1 MARFLQMYRPITRL
15 MKSSFTFSCSMAVG
29 DVICQTFF
37 PQTDPSPIPQTEA
50 SLGTSSTT
58 HYDADRTLQMFLTGL
73 LSSGPLSCA
82 WNYLIDRTLGQ
93 ARTLPRLLTKVVVH
107 SAVFTPIMISSSL
120 ISITLLSGRSLRDAR
135 LRVEDDLPH
144 ALKMAYMYWP
154 FQSLIMFRFFNNPQS
169 RIVYQSMASGV
180 WNIFL
185 SYLANNHK
193 TVPQSLA
200 ANLALK
206 KQRKLAEATQDD
218 QSFFT
223 KQKNSFKKNFELR
236 GADLGRELR
245 TLLRLENEKIAQ
257 EKKKT
262 LRFLRETV
270 VAASIL
276 PVIHSIEF
284 WAKMIGVSI
293 EEGLVKTF
301 VSKQHLEEFFVESEP
316 FITS

>member
-1 MARFLQMYRPITRL
+1 
-15 MKSSFTFSCSMAVG
+15 
-29 DVICQTFF
+29 
-37 PQTDPSPIPQTEA
+37 
-50 SLGTSSTT
+50 
-58 HYDADRTLQMFLTGL
+58 MFLTGL

-82 WNYLIDRTLGQ
+82 WNYFIDTTLGQ
-93 ARTLPRLLTKVVVH
+93 ARTLPRLLTKVAVH

-120 ISITLLSGRSLRDAR
+120 ISITLLSGRSLQDAR
-135 LRVEDDLPH
+135 LQVESELPH

-154 FQSLIMFRFFNNPQS
+154 LQSLIMFRFFNHAQS

-193 TVPQSLA
+193 TARQALT
-200 ANLALK
+200 ANLAA
-206 KQRKLAEATQDD
+206 KQKRKNIYMTDEATDD

-236 GADLGRELR
+236 GADLGQELR
-245 TLLRLENEKIAQ
+245 TLLRLEKEKIV
-257 EKKKT
+257 KT
-262 LRFLRETV
+262 KTKTTRFLRETV
-270 VAASIL
+270 VAATIL

-293 EEGLVKTF
+293 EEGMVKTF
-301 VSKQHLEEFFVESEP
+301 VSKQQLEEFFVESEP